1 MKLQQVNEAMDH
13 KITGGSE
20 YQWNCYPNARYLD
33 YESDF
38 AHVSVI
44 YSTATQEIYQAEVA
58 VKRDAWAEDAKPY
71 RWLNPE
77 FKEAFFGECK
87 ERKVKKNKA
96 WDDVKW
102 VDLEVE
108 EDFLEKAT
116 DIFNGQEWNHDI
128 MVPIDLP
135 KDELFQLMLIA
146 HEKNITLNQLVTEI
160 LQAVID
166 SQPEAVV

>member
-13 KITGGSE
+13 RITGGSE
-20 YQWNCYPNARYLD
+20 YQWNCFPNARFLD

-44 YSTATQEIYQAEVA
+44 YSTVTQEVYQAEVA
-58 VKRDAWAEDAKPY
+58 IKSDTMPEDVRPY

-77 FKEAFFGECK
+77 FKEAFFDECK

-102 VDLEVE
+102 IDLEVE
-108 EDFLEKAT
+108 EDFFEKAKAM
-116 DIFNGQEWNHDI
+116 FNGQEWNTGI
-128 MVPIDLP
+128 MVPLNLP
-135 KDELFQLMLIA
+135 KEDLYQLMMLA
-146 HEKNITLNQLVTEI
+146 HEKNITLNQMVTEI
-160 LQAVID
+160 LELMIEKHD
-166 SQPEAVV
+166 E